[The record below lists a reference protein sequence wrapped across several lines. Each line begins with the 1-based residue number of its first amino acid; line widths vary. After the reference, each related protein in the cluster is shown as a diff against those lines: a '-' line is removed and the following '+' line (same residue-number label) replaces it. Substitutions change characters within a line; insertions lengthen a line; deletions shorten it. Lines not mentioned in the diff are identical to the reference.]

1 MDETQTKIEGKQPI
15 PEKFKGL
22 VDNIE
27 KLSVVEL
34 NELVKSLESHFG
46 VSAAV
51 MSAVGG
57 TTSGGTAEAETPTT
71 VTVHLKS
78 GGAQKIQVIKVVK
91 EALGLGLKEAKD
103 LVDAAPS
110 VLKEGLPREE
120 GEKLKKAIA
129 DAGGEVELK

>member
-1 MDETQTKIEGKQPI
+1 MDETQTKIEDKKPI

-46 VSAAV
+46 VSAAA
-51 MSAVGG
+51 MSVGAG
-57 TTSGGTAEAETPTT
+57 AASGGTAEAEAPTT